1 MSVCSIGG
9 NLSECFVHS
18 CTVDKVQVEL
28 SYSIELFLPPSGSLA
43 HSEIVVGE
51 KVVTGL
57 ATRSSPLQGEAC
69 A

>member
-1 MSVCSIGG
+1 M
-9 NLSECFVHS
+9 NFVFIVLYCGQS
-18 CTVDKVQVEL
+18 TGRS

-57 ATRSSPLQGEAC
+57 ATRSLSPPGGGLCINYLQ
-69 A
+69 